1 MQMRGVNEFTRCAC
15 TDSQLS
21 EPPLILILRPFFRE
35 RSGVLVKQKQQSKQA
50 GECVIFAPQ
59 ARNSAALS
67 QKMPGYSVKGSS
79 EREGGRGDLES
90 TLDQTCCTIAVAAQY
105 AFKILMIH

>member
-1 MQMRGVNEFTRCAC
+1 MNEFTRCTC

-21 EPPLILILRPFFRE
+21 EPPPDFDSEALFSRKVGGF
-35 RSGVLVKQKQQSKQA
+35 SQAKQQSEQA